1 MASTKASGGAAGK
14 PIVRDIPD
22 PGPTLDTQ
30 SSATF
35 GEAEAARIASG
46 QPVEDATEAVEAEV
60 PAENIAHIGDAR
72 LPTREEAAAA
82 IERATAGLGQSK
94 RG

>member
-1 MASTKASGGAAGK
+1 MASTKASGGTAGK

-22 PGPTLDTQ
+22 SGPTLDTQ

-35 GEAEAARIASG
+35 GEADAARVASG

-60 PAENIAHIGDAR
+60 PAENIAHIGDAS